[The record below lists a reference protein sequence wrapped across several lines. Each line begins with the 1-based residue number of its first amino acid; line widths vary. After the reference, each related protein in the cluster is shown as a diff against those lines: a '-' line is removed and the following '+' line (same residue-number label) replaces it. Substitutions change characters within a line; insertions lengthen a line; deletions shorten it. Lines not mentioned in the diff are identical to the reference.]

1 MNGNY
6 SCFEFDKLIVNNYLL
21 YECLWNMEKN
31 SKIHLTETGT
41 MNRAMPLN
49 PKSADDSEGKKTQ
62 NQRQTCIESHEKG
75 N

>member
-1 MNGNY
+1 MNVYGTW
-6 SCFEFDKLIVNNYLL
+6 K
-21 YECLWNMEKN
+21 KK